1 MLTGRRVAILAI
13 MLTAV
18 SPSLFK
24 VSDLP
29 VLRLVFWRLIL
40 ATILYAILLVCRHQ
54 RPKWIEVRSGFW
66 GGLPFAGQLVLY
78 AIAVRHTSVANVM
91 VISSLQPLVLLGIAG
106 PLFSEK
112 PHRSLYRWSAL
123 AIFGAVVA
131 AKSGSSTVDTSLLGD
146 LLALA
151 GMLTVCLY
159 WATSKWART
168 RVATVPYQ
176 LWLTAFATIAVV
188 PAALISGHGIAPP
201 VGADWWPA
209 LLLASLGGVGHLLL
223 NHAHAS
229 VPLPMMGLIYLLNM
243 VLIPGYAWWLLGEAI
258 GGSQALGIG
267 IVLFALVVVVTRP
280 AGQPS
285 SSTGQHRTLDQL
297 RTSGN
302 GQ

>member
-1 MLTGRRVAILAI
+1 MLTGRQVAILAI
-13 MLTAV
+13 MLTAL

-40 ATILYAILLVCRHQ
+40 ATILYAILFVCTRQ
-54 RPKWIEVRSGFW
+54 RPKWIEVQSGFW
-66 GGLPFAGQLVLY
+66 GGLSFAGQLVLY
-78 AIAVRHTSVANVM
+78 AVAVRHTSVANAM

-106 PLFSEK
+106 PLFNEK
-112 PHRSLYRWSAL
+112 PHRSLYGWSAL

-131 AKSGSSTVDTSLLGD
+131 AKSGSATVDTSLLGD

-151 GMLTVCLY
+151 GMLVVCLY

-201 VGADWWPA
+201 VGTDWWPV
-209 LLLASLGGVGHLLL
+209 LLLASLGGIGHLLL

-243 VLIPGYAWWLLGEAI
+243 VLIPLHAWWLLGEAV
-258 GGSQALGIG
+258 GGIQALGIG
-267 IVLFALVVVVTRP
+267 VVLIALVVAVTQPARTQP
-280 AGQPS
+280 AG
-285 SSTGQHRTLDQL
+285 
-297 RTSGN
+297 
-302 GQ
+302 

>member
-1 MLTGRRVAILAI
+1 MLTGRQIAILAI

-29 VLRLVFWRLIL
+29 VLRLVFWRLML
-40 ATILYAILLVCRHQ
+40 ATILYAILFVCTHQ

-66 GGLPFAGQLVLY
+66 GGLSFAGQLVLY
-78 AIAVRHTSVANVM
+78 AVAVRHTSVANAM

-112 PHRSLYRWSAL
+112 PHRSLYGWSAL

-131 AKSGSSTVDTSLLGD
+131 AKSGSATVDTSLLGD

-151 GMLTVCLY
+151 GMLVVCIY

-168 RVATVPYQ
+168 RVATAPYQ

-201 VGADWWPA
+201 VGTDWWPV
-209 LLLASLGGVGHLLL
+209 LLLAGLGGIGHLLL

-229 VPLPMMGLIYLLNM
+229 VPLPMMGLIYLLNI
-243 VLIPGYAWWLLGEAI
+243 VLIPLHAWWLLGEAV
-258 GGSQALGIG
+258 GGIQALGIG
-267 IVLFALVVVVTRP
+267 VVLIALLIAVTQPVNQPLFATEKR
-280 AGQPS
+280 Q
-285 SSTGQHRTLDQL
+285 R
-297 RTSGN
+297 R
-302 GQ
+302 